1 MFSENQQMRQELHRI
16 TQILTSFL
24 DREKALVQM
33 LEELTD
39 VHASL
44 VGQVFSH
51 TQQSVG
57 QAQASM
63 QGVKQGKARYTDP
76 IMATENEL
84 KRINSI
90 LAAPAV
96 APPSASQMAQ
106 ISAHSYPAPSTSP
119 APPSGVLGYSG
130 AVPPSGVMVG
140 YSPGLPG
147 LQGAPPAK
155 MTMPVPMGFPTP
167 RQGFPAFA

>member
-1 MFSENQQMRQELHRI
+1 MRKELHRI

-63 QGVKQGKARYTDP
+63 QGVKQGKTRLTDP

-84 KRINSI
+84 RRINSI
-90 LAAPAV
+90 LATPAV

-106 ISAHSYPAPSTSP
+106 IQPYSYPGPATTP
-119 APPSGVLGYSG
+119 APVEVRSVTPLRSAVTTSLAPGGVISGVGMPGYPG
-130 AVPPSGVMVG
+130 A
-140 YSPGLPG
+140 
-147 LQGAPPAK
+147 APA
-155 MTMPVPMGFPTP
+155 MFPVPTGVLTP